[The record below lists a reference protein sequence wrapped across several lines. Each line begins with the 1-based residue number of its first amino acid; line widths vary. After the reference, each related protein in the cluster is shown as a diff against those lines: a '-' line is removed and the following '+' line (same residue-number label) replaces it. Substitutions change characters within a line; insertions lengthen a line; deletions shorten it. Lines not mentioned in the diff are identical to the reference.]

1 MVEVVHEVLI
11 NCEPESAFRVGT
23 EVEKWPDIFPP
34 CHATKVLEKS
44 DSHIVFEITADTEE
58 GKVNSWVSRREIA
71 SADLKISF
79 KQTKVVSPLRS
90 MEGEWRF
97 EKAGDQTKVS
107 LIHKY
112 EANAEHLDLVARIL
126 DRNSRAELQSIK
138 EYLEK

>member
-11 NCEPESAFRVGT
+11 DCEPESAFRVGT

-44 DSHIVFEITADTEE
+44 DSHLVFEITADTEE
-58 GKVNSWVSRREIA
+58 GKVDSWVSRREMA
-71 SADLKISF
+71 AADLKIRF
-79 KQTKVVSPLRS
+79 KQTKVVAPLRS

-97 EKAGDQTKVS
+97 EKSGDQTKVS

-112 EANAEHLDLVARIL
+112 EADAGQLDRIARIL

-138 EYLEK
+138 EYLER